1 MFKFGKKKQRNHVQ
15 YDRSGRDLITVLKPK
30 SPISEQ
36 YRTIRTNLEFTA
48 IDDELQTMVIT
59 SASSGE
65 GKSTTS
71 SNLAVVYAQ
80 QGKRVLLVDCDM
92 RRPTAHFTFRLSN
105 GIGLST
111 VLAKKTTVEKAT
123 HSTQVENLDLIAA
136 GPIPPNPSELLS
148 SKMMDRVLEELKAIY
163 DVIILDAPP
172 MMQVADTRLL
182 ARKVDG
188 VVLVVGCDKSD
199 RQMVVKAKE
208 QLMLADAHILGVVL
222 NKREPQGSDDYY
234 YYYAYE

>member
-1 MFKFGKKKQRNHVQ
+1 MFKLGKKKNKHIK
-15 YDRSGRDLITVLKPK
+15 YDKTGRDLITVHKPK

-48 IDDELQTMVIT
+48 VDDDLQTMVIT

-80 QGKRVLLVDCDM
+80 QGKQVLLVDCDM
-92 RRPTAHFTFRLSN
+92 RRPTAHFTFRVSN

-123 HSTQVENLDLIAA
+123 HSTQIENLDLIAA

-148 SKMMDRVLEELKAIY
+148 SKMMDRVLEELRANY
-163 DVIILDAPP
+163 DIIILDAPP

-208 QLMLADAHILGVVL
+208 QLTLAEAHILGVVL

>member
-1 MFKFGKKKQRNHVQ
+1 MFKFGKKKNKHIK
-15 YDRSGRDLITVLKPK
+15 YDKTGRELITLHKPK

-48 IDDELQTMVIT
+48 VDDDLQTMVIT

-111 VLAKKTTVEKAT
+111 VLAKKTAIEKAT

-148 SKMMDRVLEELKAIY
+148 SKMMDRVLDELKTNY
-163 DVIILDAPP
+163 DIIILDAPP

-208 QLMLADAHILGVVL
+208 QLTLAEAHILGVVL

>member
-1 MFKFGKKKQRNHVQ
+1 MFKFGKKKHKHIQ
-15 YDRSGRDLITVLKPK
+15 YDKTGRELITLLKPK

-48 IDDELQTMVIT
+48 VDDDLQTMVIT

-148 SKMMDRVLEELKAIY
+148 SKMMDRVLEELKSNY
-163 DVIILDAPP
+163 DIIILDAPP

-208 QLMLADAHILGVVL
+208 QLTLAEAHILGVVL

>member
-1 MFKFGKKKQRNHVQ
+1 MFKFGKKKSKHIQ
-15 YDRSGRDLITVLKPK
+15 YDKTGRELITVLKPK

-48 IDDELQTMVIT
+48 VDDDLQTMVIT

-111 VLAKKTTVEKAT
+111 VLAKKTTVEKAI
-123 HSTQVENLDLIAA
+123 HSTQIENLDLIAA

-148 SKMMDRVLEELKAIY
+148 SKMMDRVLEELKTNY
-163 DVIILDAPP
+163 DIIILDAPP

-208 QLMLADAHILGVVL
+208 QLTLAEAHILGVVL

>member
-1 MFKFGKKKQRNHVQ
+1 MFKFGKKKSKHIK
-15 YDRSGRDLITVLKPK
+15 YDKTGRDLITVHKPK

-48 IDDELQTMVIT
+48 VDDDLQTMVIT

-80 QGKRVLLVDCDM
+80 QGKKVLLVDCDM

-123 HSTQVENLDLIAA
+123 HSTQIENLDLIAA

-148 SKMMDRVLEELKAIY
+148 SKMMDRVLEEFRANY
-163 DVIILDAPP
+163 DVVILDAPP

-182 ARKVDG
+182 AHKVDG

-208 QLMLADAHILGVVL
+208 QLTLVEAHILGVVL

>member
-1 MFKFGKKKQRNHVQ
+1 MFNFGKKKHKHIK
-15 YDRSGRDLITVLKPK
+15 YDKTGRDLITVHKPK

-48 IDDELQTMVIT
+48 VDDDLQTMVIT

-111 VLAKKTTVEKAT
+111 VLAKKTTIEKAT
-123 HSTQVENLDLIAA
+123 HATQVENLDLLAA

-148 SKMMDRVLEELKAIY
+148 SKTMDRVLEELKANY
-163 DVIILDAPP
+163 DIIILDAPP
-172 MMQVADTRLL
+172 MMQVADTRVL

-208 QLMLADAHILGVVL
+208 QLTLAEAHILGVVL

>member
-1 MFKFGKKKQRNHVQ
+1 MFKFGKKKSKHIQ
-15 YDRSGRDLITVLKPK
+15 YDKTGRELITVLKPK

-48 IDDELQTMVIT
+48 VDDELQTMVIT

-123 HSTQVENLDLIAA
+123 HSTQIENLDLIAA

-148 SKMMDRVLEELKAIY
+148 SKMMDRVLEELKTNY
-163 DVIILDAPP
+163 DIIILDAPP

-208 QLMLADAHILGVVL
+208 QLTLAEAHILGVVL

>member
-1 MFKFGKKKQRNHVQ
+1 MFKFGRKKQKHTQ
-15 YDRSGRDLITVLKPK
+15 YDKSGRELITVLKPK

-48 IDDELQTMVIT
+48 VDDELQTMVIT
-59 SASSGE
+59 SSSSGE

-111 VLAKKTTVEKAT
+111 VLAKKTTVDKAT
-123 HSTQVENLDLIAA
+123 HTTQIENLDLIAA

-148 SKMMDRVLEELKAIY
+148 SKMMDRVLEELKANY

-208 QLMLADAHILGVVL
+208 QLILADAHILGVVL
-222 NKREPQGSDDYY
+222 NKREPQGSDDHY

>member
-1 MFKFGKKKQRNHVQ
+1 MFKFGKKKHKHIQ
-15 YDRSGRDLITVLKPK
+15 YDKTGRELITLLKPK

-48 IDDELQTMVIT
+48 VDDDLQTMVIT

-80 QGKRVLLVDCDM
+80 QGKKVLLVDCDM

-148 SKMMDRVLEELKAIY
+148 SKMMDRVLEELRANY
-163 DVIILDAPP
+163 DIIILDAPP

-208 QLMLADAHILGVVL
+208 QLTLAEAHILGVVL

>member
-1 MFKFGKKKQRNHVQ
+1 MFKFGKKKHKHIQ
-15 YDRSGRDLITVLKPK
+15 YDKTGRELITLLKPK

-48 IDDELQTMVIT
+48 VDDELQTMVIT

-80 QGKRVLLVDCDM
+80 QGKKVLLVDCDM

-148 SKMMDRVLEELKAIY
+148 SKMMDRVLEELRANY
-163 DVIILDAPP
+163 DIIILDAPP

-208 QLMLADAHILGVVL
+208 QLTLAEAHILGVVL

>member
-1 MFKFGKKKQRNHVQ
+1 MFKFGKKKHKHIQ
-15 YDRSGRDLITVLKPK
+15 YDKTGRELITLLKPK

-48 IDDELQTMVIT
+48 VDDDLQTMVIT

-148 SKMMDRVLEELKAIY
+148 SKMMDRVLEELKTNY
-163 DVIILDAPP
+163 DIIILDAPP

-208 QLMLADAHILGVVL
+208 QLTLAEAHILGVVL

>member
-1 MFKFGKKKQRNHVQ
+1 MFKFGKKKHKHIQ
-15 YDRSGRDLITVLKPK
+15 YDKTGRELITLLKPK

-48 IDDELQTMVIT
+48 VDDELQTMVIT

-80 QGKRVLLVDCDM
+80 QGKKVLLVDCDM

-148 SKMMDRVLEELKAIY
+148 SKMMDRVLEELKANY
-163 DVIILDAPP
+163 DIIILDAPP

-208 QLMLADAHILGVVL
+208 QLTLAEAHILGVVL

>member
-1 MFKFGKKKQRNHVQ
+1 MFKFGKKKSKHIQ
-15 YDRSGRDLITVLKPK
+15 YDKTGRELITVLKPK

-48 IDDELQTMVIT
+48 VDDDLQTMVIT

-123 HSTQVENLDLIAA
+123 HSTQIENLDLIAA

-148 SKMMDRVLEELKAIY
+148 SKMMDRVLEELRANY
-163 DVIILDAPP
+163 DIIILDAPP

-208 QLMLADAHILGVVL
+208 QLTLAEAHILGVVL

>member
-1 MFKFGKKKQRNHVQ
+1 MFKFGKKKNKHIK
-15 YDRSGRDLITVLKPK
+15 YDKTGRDLITLLKPK

-48 IDDELQTMVIT
+48 VDDDLQTMVIT

-80 QGKRVLLVDCDM
+80 QGKRVLLMDCDM

-111 VLAKKTTVEKAT
+111 VLAKKTTIEKAK

-148 SKMMDRVLEELKAIY
+148 SKMMDRVLEELRANY
-163 DVIILDAPP
+163 DIIILDAPP

-208 QLMLADAHILGVVL
+208 QLTLAEAHILGVVL

>member
-1 MFKFGKKKQRNHVQ
+1 MFKFGKKKHKHIQ
-15 YDRSGRDLITVLKPK
+15 YDKTGRELITLLKPK

-48 IDDELQTMVIT
+48 VDDDLQTMVIT

-148 SKMMDRVLEELKAIY
+148 SKMMDRVLEELKANY
-163 DVIILDAPP
+163 DIIILDAPP

-208 QLMLADAHILGVVL
+208 QLTLAEAHILGVVL

>member
-1 MFKFGKKKQRNHVQ
+1 MFKFGKKKHKHIQ
-15 YDRSGRDLITVLKPK
+15 YDKTGRDLITLLKPK

-48 IDDELQTMVIT
+48 VDDELQTMVIT

-80 QGKRVLLVDCDM
+80 QGKKVLLVDCDM

-148 SKMMDRVLEELKAIY
+148 SKMMDRVLEELKANY
-163 DVIILDAPP
+163 DIIILDAPP

-208 QLMLADAHILGVVL
+208 QLTLAEAHILGVVL

>member
-1 MFKFGKKKQRNHVQ
+1 MFKFGKKKHKHIQ
-15 YDRSGRDLITVLKPK
+15 YDKSGRELITLLKPK

-48 IDDELQTMVIT
+48 VDDDLQTMVIT

-80 QGKRVLLVDCDM
+80 QGKKVLLVDCDM

-148 SKMMDRVLEELKAIY
+148 SKMMDRVLEELRANY

-208 QLMLADAHILGVVL
+208 QLTLAEAHILGVVL

>member
-1 MFKFGKKKQRNHVQ
+1 MFKFGKKKSKHIQ
-15 YDRSGRDLITVLKPK
+15 YDKTGRELITVLKPK

-48 IDDELQTMVIT
+48 VDDDLQTMVIT

-123 HSTQVENLDLIAA
+123 HSTQIENLDLIAA

-148 SKMMDRVLEELKAIY
+148 SKMMDRVLEELKTNY
-163 DVIILDAPP
+163 DIIILDAPP

-208 QLMLADAHILGVVL
+208 QLTLAEAHILGVVL

>member
-1 MFKFGKKKQRNHVQ
+1 MFKFGKKKHKHVQ
-15 YDRSGRDLITVLKPK
+15 YDKTGRDLITLLKPK

-48 IDDELQTMVIT
+48 VDDDLQTMVIT

-80 QGKRVLLVDCDM
+80 QGKKVLLVDCDM

-148 SKMMDRVLEELKAIY
+148 SKMMDRVLEELRANY

-208 QLMLADAHILGVVL
+208 QLTLAEAHILGVVL

>member
-1 MFKFGKKKQRNHVQ
+1 MFKFGKKKSKHVQ
-15 YDRSGRDLITVLKPK
+15 YDKTGRDLITVHKPK

-48 IDDELQTMVIT
+48 VDDELQTVAIT
-59 SASSGE
+59 SSSSGE
-65 GKSTTS
+65 GKSTTA

-80 QGKRVLLVDCDM
+80 QGKRVLLMDCDM

-111 VLAKKTTVEKAT
+111 VLAKKTTLDKAI
-123 HSTQVENLDLIAA
+123 HSTQVENLELMAA

-148 SKMMDRVLEELKAIY
+148 SKMMDRTLNELKEHY

-208 QLMLADAHILGVVL
+208 QLVLADAHILGVVL

>member
-1 MFKFGKKKQRNHVQ
+1 MFNLGKKKSKHIK
-15 YDRSGRDLITVLKPK
+15 YDKTGRELITVHKPK

-48 IDDELQTMVIT
+48 VDDDLQTMVIT

-65 GKSTTS
+65 GKSTTA
-71 SNLAVVYAQ
+71 SNLSVVYAQ

-123 HSTQVENLDLIAA
+123 HSTQIENLDLIAA

-148 SKMMDRVLEELKAIY
+148 SKMMDRVLEELRANY
-163 DVIILDAPP
+163 DIIILDAPP

-208 QLMLADAHILGVVL
+208 QLTLAEAHILGVVL

>member
-1 MFKFGKKKQRNHVQ
+1 MFKFGKKKSKHIQ
-15 YDRSGRDLITVLKPK
+15 YDKTGRELITVLKPK

-48 IDDELQTMVIT
+48 VDDELQTMVIT

-148 SKMMDRVLEELKAIY
+148 SKMMDRVLEELRANY

-208 QLMLADAHILGVVL
+208 QLTLAEAHILGVVL

>member
-1 MFKFGKKKQRNHVQ
+1 MFKFGKKKHKHIQ
-15 YDRSGRDLITVLKPK
+15 YDKTGRELITLLKPK

-48 IDDELQTMVIT
+48 VDDELQTMVIT

-111 VLAKKTTVEKAT
+111 VLAKKTSVEKAT
-123 HSTQVENLDLIAA
+123 HSTQIENLDLIAA

-148 SKMMDRVLEELKAIY
+148 SKMMDRVLEELKANY

-208 QLMLADAHILGVVL
+208 QLTLAEAHILGVVL

>member
-1 MFKFGKKKQRNHVQ
+1 MFKFGKKKHKHIQ
-15 YDRSGRDLITVLKPK
+15 YDKTGRELITLLKPK

-48 IDDELQTMVIT
+48 VDDDLQTMVIT

-80 QGKRVLLVDCDM
+80 QGKKVLLVDCDM

-148 SKMMDRVLEELKAIY
+148 SKMMDRVLEELKANY
-163 DVIILDAPP
+163 DIIILDAPP

-208 QLMLADAHILGVVL
+208 QLTLAEAHILGVVL

>member
-1 MFKFGKKKQRNHVQ
+1 MFKFGKKKSKHIQ
-15 YDRSGRDLITVLKPK
+15 YDKTGRELITVLKPK

-48 IDDELQTMVIT
+48 VDDELQTMVIT

-111 VLAKKTTVEKAT
+111 VLAKKTTVEKAI
-123 HSTQVENLDLIAA
+123 HSTQIENLDLIAA

-148 SKMMDRVLEELKAIY
+148 SKMMDRVLEELKTNY
-163 DVIILDAPP
+163 DIIILDAPP

-208 QLMLADAHILGVVL
+208 QLTLAEAHILGVVL

>member
-1 MFKFGKKKQRNHVQ
+1 MFNFRKKKNKHIK
-15 YDRSGRDLITVLKPK
+15 YDKTGRDLITVHKPK

-48 IDDELQTMVIT
+48 VDDDLQTMVIT

-148 SKMMDRVLEELKAIY
+148 SKMMDRVLEELQANY
-163 DVIILDAPP
+163 DIIILDAPP

-199 RQMVVKAKE
+199 RQMVVKTKE
-208 QLMLADAHILGVVL
+208 QLTLAEAHILGVVL

>member
-1 MFKFGKKKQRNHVQ
+1 MFKFGKKKSKHIQ
-15 YDRSGRDLITVLKPK
+15 YDKTGRELITVLKPK

-48 IDDELQTMVIT
+48 VDDDLQTMVIT

-123 HSTQVENLDLIAA
+123 HSTQIENLDLIAA

-148 SKMMDRVLEELKAIY
+148 SKMMDRVLEELRANY
-163 DVIILDAPP
+163 DIVILDAPP

-208 QLMLADAHILGVVL
+208 QLTLAEAHILGVVL

>member
-1 MFKFGKKKQRNHVQ
+1 MFKFGKKKHKHIQ
-15 YDRSGRDLITVLKPK
+15 YDKTGRELITLLKPK

-48 IDDELQTMVIT
+48 VDDELQTMVIT

-148 SKMMDRVLEELKAIY
+148 SKMMDRVLEELKANY
-163 DVIILDAPP
+163 DIIILDAPP

-208 QLMLADAHILGVVL
+208 QLTLAEAHILGVVL